1 MMPSV
6 MEHRTSTP
14 QSKPP
19 SQPVVRQPGGI
30 FLLRGWLGI
39 LTLTPLGFATALSVL
54 PFSSFGLYGILWS
67 TVGAL
72 LILTGVLWRTWAMFY
87 VGGRKSRTLV
97 QTGPYSLSRH
107 PLYFGTFLVGLG
119 AGVMLQS
126 LTFVAAFLVV
136 FPIIYL
142 PVIQEEERVLHWNHP
157 NQFER
162 FRLHVR
168 HRFLPSLRRVEM
180 GDPTLRVHVKAQWN
194 QAKRGLLT
202 LAAIPLLQL
211 LQTLRSQGSLPVWFS
226 LP

>member
-1 MMPSV
+1 M
-6 MEHRTSTP
+6 
-14 QSKPP
+14 
-19 SQPVVRQPGGI
+19 
-30 FLLRGWLGI
+30 
-39 LTLTPLGFATALSVL
+39 
-54 PFSSFGLYGILWS
+54 LWS
-67 TVGAL
+67 SLGAL
-72 LILTGVLWRTWAMFY
+72 LILTGVLWRTWAMLY

-126 LTFVAAFLVV
+126 ITFVAAFLLL

-157 NQFER
+157 LDFEGYR
-162 FRLHVR
+162 MRVP
-168 HRFLPSLRRVEM
+168 HRFLPSLRSVEM
-180 GDPTLRVHVKAQWN
+180 GEPTLRVHVKAQWN

-202 LAAIPLLQL
+202 LAAIPMLQL
-211 LQTLRSQGSLPVWFS
+211 LLTLRSQGNLPVWFS